1 MSTETRNGIYTGATD
16 KISGAA
22 RPGLGETL
30 GRRPRFGS
38 YPPALGETAGH
49 QAGITRVV
57 VCVPRRL
64 VSRDPG
70 APQAK
75 IAALSGPRVAIHHGL
90 HRLLPGPPFQ
100 R

>member
-1 MSTETRNGIYTGATD
+1 MSTKSRD
-16 KISGAA
+16 KIVADLEQRVRPWVNHRDAGHASGRML
-22 RPGLGETL
+22 RPLGQ
-30 GRRPRFGS
+30 
-38 YPPALGETAGH
+38 TAGH

-64 VSRDPG
+64 VSRDPC
-70 APQAK
+70 ALQAK